1 MRRIAPLLLLL
12 VLVLALG
19 AAACG
24 GDDDGDDGSAGGETT
39 AAETAGETGT
49 VPLGGAACEAAEAP
63 APKPD
68 GGREAP
74 TDELD
79 PAKTYTLTFATN
91 CGSFVVTLDVE
102 KAPSTTASLVS
113 LARDGFFDDTIFHRI
128 VPDFVI
134 QGGDPTQSGSGGP
147 GYSTVDPPPQ
157 DTAYTKGVVAMAKT
171 ELEAPGTSGSQ
182 FFVVTAA
189 DAGLPPDYAVVGEV
203 TDGLDVVDLI
213 GSLGDASQQ
222 PTQTVLIEEVTVS
235 ES

>member
-1 MRRIAPLLLLL
+1 MRRLVLLLLSL
-12 VLVLALG
+12 ALALG

-24 GDDDGDDGSAGGETT
+24 GDDDDSGESAGGETT
-39 AAETAGETGT
+39 TAETTAEQEGSG
-49 VPLGGAACEAAEAP
+49 CEAVDAP
-63 APKPD
+63 AAKPD
-68 GGREAP
+68 GGQEAP

-79 PAKTYTLTFATN
+79 PEKTYTLTFDTN

-102 KAPSTTASLVS
+102 RAPSTTASLVS
-113 LARDGFFDDTIFHRI
+113 LARDGFFDGTIFHRI

-157 DTAYTKGVVAMAKT
+157 DTTYTKGTVAMAKT
-171 ELEAPGTSGSQ
+171 EVEAPGTSGSQ

-213 GSLGDASQQ
+213 GTLGDASQQ
-222 PTQTVLIEEVTVS
+222 PTQTVLIEKVTVS

>member
-1 MRRIAPLLLLL
+1 MRRITPLLLLL
-12 VLVLALG
+12 VFLLAL
-19 AAACG
+19 G
-24 GDDDGDDGSAGGETT
+24 GDDDGDDASAGGETT
-39 AAETAGETGT
+39 AETAAETDT
-49 VPLGGAACEAAEAP
+49 VPTEGAGCEAAEAP

-68 GGREAP
+68 GGQEAP
-74 TDELD
+74 TGELD

-113 LARDGFFDDTIFHRI
+113 LARDGFFDGTIFHRI

-157 DTAYTKGVVAMAKT
+157 DTSYTKGVVAMAKT
-171 ELEAPGTSGSQ
+171 ELEPPGTSGSQ

-213 GSLGDASQQ
+213 GTLGDASQQ